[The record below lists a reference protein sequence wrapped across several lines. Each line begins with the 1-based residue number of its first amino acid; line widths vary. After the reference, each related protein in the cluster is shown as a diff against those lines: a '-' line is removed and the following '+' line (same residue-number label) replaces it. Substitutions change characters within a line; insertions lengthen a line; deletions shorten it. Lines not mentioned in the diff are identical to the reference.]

1 MKVKINIR
9 RELRIAAVLIT
20 VFGLIAFTE
29 RMKDTVAVRGVH
41 VEISNINENHF
52 LDHEDILHLMQWNQE
67 NMKGLGIEKLNFR
80 QLESRIKKDPFISDA
95 QIYSDLKGNVLV
107 NVELR
112 RPVARIVRADGP
124 DGYIAEDGT
133 IMPVSDK
140 FTARVVLVTGA
151 FIRQLL
157 SVRNVNEMEEG
168 LRLFEMIQTIRH
180 DEFWNAQVTQLDVDA
195 KGEVTLL
202 TQVGDEMIEF
212 GLAENVEQKLI
223 KLKIFYKEIIP
234 RVGWNKYDRVNLEYD
249 GQIVAE

>member
-1 MKVKINIR
+1 MKFKFNIK
-9 RELRIAAVLIT
+9 RELRIAAVLVT

-29 RMKDTVAVRGVH
+29 RMKDGVAVTGVH

-52 LDHEDILHLMQWNQE
+52 LDQADILHLMQWKHE
-67 NMKGLGIEKLNFR
+67 NMKGTGIDKLNFR
-80 QLESRIKKDPFISDA
+80 QLEMRIKKDPFISDA
-95 QIYSDLKGNVLV
+95 QIYSDLKGNVMV

-133 IMPVSDK
+133 IMPVSEK
-140 FTARVVLVTGA
+140 FTARVVLITGA
-151 FIRQLL
+151 FIRELL
-157 SVRNVNEMEEG
+157 KVRNVNELEEG
-168 LRLFEMIQTIRH
+168 LRLFEMVQTIRR

-195 KGEVTLL
+195 KGKVTLL
-202 TQVGDEMIEF
+202 TQVGDETIEF
-212 GLAENVEQKLI
+212 GAADDVERKFN

-234 RVGWNKYDRVNLEYD
+234 RVGWNKYDRVNLEYE